1 MAELPLRN
9 RLKNKKDQDSFSTGY
24 SLSTKLSINEK
35 KMVSGKLLV
44 LQTPHPFTA
53 LIFIMC
59 LLVPKKKRKNKLK
72 QQNEKKNHGPDA
84 GMTDWAMFHIL
95 IHYNIFGPYNNNLIN
110 EETEIQRCW
119 AFVPGL
125 TASDGQRWNSNSSLM
140 SPLPPL
146 LSATVGCLPTP

>member
-59 LLVPKKKRKNKLK
+59 LLVPQKKKK
-72 QQNEKKNHGPDA
+72 EK
-84 GMTDWAMFHIL
+84 I
-95 IHYNIFGPYNNNLIN
+95 
-110 EETEIQRCW
+110 
-119 AFVPGL
+119 
-125 TASDGQRWNSNSSLM
+125 S
-140 SPLPPL
+140 
-146 LSATVGCLPTP
+146 